1 MNADCPKDSTMSETT
16 AATAGEPAGPAD
28 HHSNH
33 VVPAW
38 VFLTTWGGLVFLTAV
53 TVWVAGFNLGELN
66 FHVAMAVATAKAAL
80 VLLFF
85 MHLLWDKP
93 FNALVLIISI
103 GFVALLISFTMTDT
117 REYQA
122 DKIPG
127 YAPAIQNK

>member
-1 MNADCPKDSTMSETT
+1 MSETT
-16 AATAGEPAGPAD
+16 TATAGEHAAAGD
-28 HHSNH
+28 HHANH

-38 VFLTTWGGLVFLTAV
+38 VFLATWGGLVVLTGV
-53 TVWVAGFNLGELN
+53 TVWVAGINLGEIN

-127 YAPAIQNK
+127 YAPGLQNK